1 MPLFNLWPFGPPGA
15 KARSV
20 GSSKVVGEP
29 RVVVMLNSELIE
41 AALPPGWLDEIAEGS
56 LALRCPSRE
65 QALAV
70 LRSDDS
76 ELLDVVAAAARVRR
90 AFFANRVKL
99 NYLVNMKSGL
109 CGEDCSYCSQRRG
122 SESGVLTYNWV
133 KPADAAAEAERAVAR
148 GAKRVCL
155 VASGRGPTDRDLAR
169 VAETVRVIKER
180 HPDVEI
186 CTSLGLLTKERAEHL
201 LEAGVYAY
209 NHNLNTSEANY
220 ADISSTHT
228 YADGIDTVGVAH
240 DVGLSPCS
248 GAIFGMGEHDE
259 DIV

>member
-76 ELLDVVAAAARVRR
+76 ELLEVVAAAARVRR

-155 VASGRGPTDRDLAR
+155 VASGRGPTDRDLER
-169 VAETVRVIKER
+169 VADTISAIRAAQPELEV
-180 HPDVEI
+180 
-186 CTSLGLLTKERAEHL
+186 CACLGLLAPGQASRLK
-201 LEAGVYAY
+201 EAGVYAY
-209 NHNLNTSEANY
+209 NHNLNTAASFY
-220 ADISSTHT
+220 GQICSTHT
-228 YADGIDTVGVAH
+228 FDDRARTV
-240 DVGLSPCS
+240 
-248 GAIFGMGEHDE
+248 
-259 DIV
+259 